1 MIRINLLEKKGR
13 LEQLL
18 THIDFFIIEI
28 FLLSLIVV
36 VLFVVMFFITKN
48 LNYQASIVQNEIN
61 ALNSQLRPLKKRKVE
76 MDNAVKSTNN
86 LITNINTILSLKEK
100 QRLYY
105 LLLVNLEKNIP
116 DDCWINSLSY
126 SGNNSVEMTVNALR
140 SESVT
145 VFSNNLKMN
154 DFFSK
159 ISLVRVRTTSE
170 KNFNINEFRITF
182 NINEASL

>member
-48 LNYQASIVQNEIN
+48 LNY
-61 ALNSQLRPLKKRKVE
+61 QLRPLKKRKVE

-154 DFFSK
+154 DFFSNATDDH
-159 ISLVRVRTTSE
+159 S
-170 KNFNINEFRITF
+170 
-182 NINEASL
+182 